1 MQDVQGEAVC
11 FPPCGDGGYRMTIVG
26 SAVPRPDEAAT
37 AAGNGLSAP
46 NESYA
51 EVYQDDGH
59 VTIVLPAGE
68 VITGGIAAQAAKEFE
83 GLTGTGFAPLL
94 LELTG
99 VESLTRTARKVF
111 GAARN
116 ATAVAVVGSSQVDR
130 VIANFLLGGDLPPC
144 PTRYFSSKSEA
155 LNWLRGKAR

>member
-1 MQDVQGEAVC
+1 
-11 FPPCGDGGYRMTIVG
+11 MTLVD
-26 SAVPRPDEAAT
+26 SAVPIPDETAT
-37 AAGNGLSAP
+37 AADDCVSEP
-46 NESYA
+46 RESHA

-83 GLTGTGFAPLL
+83 GLAGTGFSPLL

-99 VESLTRTARKVF
+99 VESLTRTARKIF

-116 ATAVAVVGSSQVDR
+116 ASAVAVVGSSQVDR

-144 PTRYFSSKSEA
+144 PTRYFSSKSDA

>member
-1 MQDVQGEAVC
+1 
-11 FPPCGDGGYRMTIVG
+11 MTVVD
-26 SAVPRPDEAAT
+26 SAVPVPEEARPVSGPGASVPAE
-37 AAGNGLSAP
+37 GH
-46 NESYA
+46 A

-83 GLTGTGFAPLL
+83 GLAGTGFAPLL

-99 VESLTRTARKVF
+99 VESLTRTARKIF

-116 ATAVAVVGSSQVDR
+116 ASAVAVVGSSQVDR

-144 PTRYFSSKSEA
+144 PTRYFSSKSDA